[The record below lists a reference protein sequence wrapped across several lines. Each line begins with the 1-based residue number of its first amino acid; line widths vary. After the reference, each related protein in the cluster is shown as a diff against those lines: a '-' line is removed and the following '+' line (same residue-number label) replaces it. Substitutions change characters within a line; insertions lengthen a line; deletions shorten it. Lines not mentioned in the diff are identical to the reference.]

1 MKRRIKLSS
10 RDLYNLCVENHWCTR
25 MTCEE
30 YDRMLHICD
39 DEFILISS
47 LFYAIEIIAQ
57 RIILKSDD
65 VDIEDKEGIMNL
77 ILHKYSYMDLGEE

>member
-1 MKRRIKLSS
+1 MKRSIKLSS
-10 RDLYNLCVENHWCTR
+10 RDLYNLCVENHWCIR

-47 LFYAIEIIAQ
+47 LFHAIERIAQ
-57 RIILKSDD
+57 QIISKSD
-65 VDIEDKEGIMNL
+65 VDFDDKEGIMNL
-77 ILHKYSYMDLGEE
+77 ILHKCSYMGLEEE

>member
-1 MKRRIKLSS
+1 MKRSIKLSS

-47 LFYAIEIIAQ
+47 LFHAIERIAQ
-57 RIILKSDD
+57 QIISRSD
-65 VDIEDKEGIMNL
+65 VDFDDKEGIMNL
-77 ILHKYSYMDLGEE
+77 ILHKCSYMGLEEE

>member
-1 MKRRIKLSS
+1 MKRSIKLSS

-47 LFYAIEIIAQ
+47 LFHAIERITQQIIS
-57 RIILKSDD
+57 KSD
-65 VDIEDKEGIMNL
+65 VDFDDKEGIMNL
-77 ILHKYSYMDLGEE
+77 ILHKCSYMGLEEE